1 MRQRKVSDL
10 QRLSPL
16 KSRTPVCRDTP
27 HEGLYTGP
35 TPMTGPQAAPSS
47 SIDTIDDTR
56 WSLVLGTSGRGPWVI
71 LPIIK
76 LDYIMSN

>member
-35 TPMTGPQAAPSS
+35 TPMAGPQAAPSS
-47 SIDTIDDTR
+47 SIDIWART
-56 WSLVLGTSGRGPWVI
+56 LGDIGNYQAHICNWKQVN
-71 LPIIK
+71 LMALIK
-76 LDYIMSN
+76 KT